1 MYEYKAKIER
11 VVDADT
17 IDVSVDLGFDV
28 WTRQRVRV
36 AGLNAAEKNTEAGK
50 KAIEYAKSV
59 LKHNMEVTL
68 RSHQDKREKF
78 GRYLAEIII
87 DEATYDSY
95 NENLLRLGYAVPYDG
110 KSPKELHVPILK
122 DEDTAGVTYNQAFPH
137 G

>member
-17 IDVSVDLGFDV
+17 IDVSIDLGFDV

-36 AGLNAAEKNTEAGK
+36 AGLNAAEKNTQEGK
-50 KAIEYAKSV
+50 NAIEYAKQV
-59 LKHNMEVTL
+59 LKHNMEVIL

-78 GRYLAEIII
+78 GRYLAEIWITK
-87 DEATYDSY
+87 DESY
-95 NENLLRLGYAVPYDG
+95 NEKLLKLGYAVPYDG
-110 KSPKELHVPILK
+110 KSPKELHVPKLRE
-122 DEDTAGVTYNQAFPH
+122 EDTAGLTYEQAFPH

>member
-1 MYEYKAKIER
+1 MYEYVAKIER

-17 IDVSVDLGFDV
+17 IDVSIDLGFDV

-36 AGLNAAEKNTEAGK
+36 AGLNAAEKNTDAGK

-59 LKHNMEVTL
+59 LKHNTEVLL

-78 GRYLAEIII
+78 GRYLAEIWITK
-87 DEATYDSY
+87 DESY
-95 NENLLRLGYAVPYDG
+95 NEKLLKLGYAVPYDG
-110 KSPKELHVPILK
+110 KSPKELHVPKLRS
-122 DEDTAGVTYNQAFPH
+122 EDTAGLTYEQAFPH

>member
-17 IDVSVDLGFDV
+17 IDVSIDLGFDV

-50 KAIEYAKSV
+50 NAIEYAKTV
-59 LKHNMEVTL
+59 LKHGMEVLL

-78 GRYLAEIII
+78 GRYLAEIWITK
-87 DEATYDSY
+87 DESY
-95 NENLLRLGYAVPYDG
+95 NEKLLKLGYAVPYDG
-110 KSPKELHVPILK
+110 KSPKELHVPKLRS
-122 DEDTAGVTYNQAFPH
+122 EDTAGLTYEKAFPH

>member
-17 IDVSVDLGFDV
+17 VDVSIDLGFDV

-36 AGLNAAEKNTEAGK
+36 AGLNAAEKNTQAGK
-50 KAIEYAKSV
+50 NAIEYAKTV
-59 LKHNMEVTL
+59 LKHGMEVLL

-78 GRYLAEIII
+78 GRYLAEIWITK
-87 DEATYDSY
+87 DESY
-95 NENLLRLGYAVPYDG
+95 NETLLKLGYAVPYDG
-110 KSPKELHVPILK
+110 KSPKELHVPKLRS
-122 DEDTAGVTYNQAFPH
+122 EDTAGLTYEEAFPH

>member
-17 IDVSVDLGFDV
+17 VDVSIDLGFDV

-50 KAIEYAKSV
+50 NAIEYAKTV
-59 LKHNMEVTL
+59 LKHGMEVFL
-68 RSHQDKREKF
+68 KSHQDKREKF
-78 GRYLAEIII
+78 GRYLAEIWITK
-87 DEATYDSY
+87 DESY
-95 NENLLRLGYAVPYDG
+95 NEKLLKLGYAVPYDG
-110 KSPKELHVPILK
+110 KSPKELHVPKLK
-122 DEDTAGVTYNQAFPH
+122 SEDTAGLTYEEAFPH

>member
-17 IDVSVDLGFDV
+17 IDVSIDLGFDV

-36 AGLNAAEKNTEAGK
+36 AGLNAAEKNTQEGK
-50 KAIEYAKSV
+50 NAIEYAKAV
-59 LKHNMEVTL
+59 LKHNMEVLL

-78 GRYLAEIII
+78 GRYLAEIWITN
-87 DEATYDSY
+87 DESY
-95 NENLLRLGYAVPYDG
+95 NEKLLKLGYAVPYDG
-110 KSPKELHVPILK
+110 KSPKELHVPKLRS
-122 DEDTAGVTYNQAFPH
+122 EDTAGLTYEQAFPH